1 MRRLILATLAVAAL
15 LIPAASASGVERHVH
30 MLTTQSGNI
39 HPIAGGVT
47 SHAPCT
53 AFLNF
58 HNNVHLG
65 VFADPTSPNPNTVAV
80 VFTGEFC

>member
-1 MRRLILATLAVAAL
+1 MRRLIISSLAVAAL

-30 MLTTQSGNI
+30 NLTTQSGNT
-39 HPIAGGVT
+39 HSIAGGVT

-53 AFLNF
+53 AFLNV

-65 VFADPTSPNPNTVAV
+65 VLAAPDNPNPNTVAV
-80 VFTGEFC
+80 VFIGEFC